1 MTARTFSA
9 MALLLAM
16 AVPAAAQTGGTAG
29 YAVGEPIAPERKEA
43 PKLKPPPA
51 GVRDLD
57 WDDMVPKDWNPR
69 AAIDKLGLDRLE
81 DGDPRATLM
90 LEKIRADWDRAPVV
104 KALDGVKV
112 RLPGFVVM
120 LEGDAKGVSEFLLVP
135 YFGACIHVPPPPSNQ
150 VVHVLPAKRVPEKL
164 ASYPVWVTGTMRAVQ
179 SATAMASAGYRI
191 EAAQVEE
198 YPWRR

>member
-112 RLPGFVVM
+112 RVPGFIVM
-120 LEGDAKGVSEFLLVP
+120 LDGDARGVSEFLLVP

-150 VVHVLPAKRVPEKL
+150 IVHVRPATRVPEKL
-164 ASYPVWVTGTMRAVQ
+164 ASYPVWVTGTMRTVQ
-179 SATAMASAGYRI
+179 STTSMASAGYRI